1 MEDGRGP
8 NPRLSMNYAFCFFQK
23 KKVSTFKNFHL
34 HQQFQKVKKI
44 DAMKQESFLIT
55 DDALILQLGHLEI
68 DGK

>member
-1 MEDGRGP
+1 MDWDKILDCRWTT
-8 NPRLSMNYAFCFFQK
+8 LFVFSKK
-23 KKVSTFKNFHL
+23 KKVLTFKNFHL